1 MKMSQVKKPRLSTTQ
16 LITLGFLAAVLAGS
30 VLLMLPVSSASG
42 EMTPYLDALFT
53 SATSVCVTGLTV
65 VDTFS
70 HWSLFGKIVILLL
83 IQLGGLGVIS
93 FTTGIM
99 VLIGRKITLKDRL
112 LLESAFNLDNLS
124 GLVRFLGKVFKGTM
138 LIEGVGALLSMPVFC
153 PKYGLRGIWISIFH
167 SVSAFCN
174 AGIDILGPNSLE
186 PYANNLWL
194 NLVTMALIILGGI
207 GFIVWWDVLRVA
219 GMVRRGEIRKGLFWQ
234 RLGLHTKITLFTT
247 AVLIVGGWVLF
258 LVMEWD
264 NPETL
269 GSLNPA
275 SRVLAAL
282 FQSVTTRTAGFAT
295 VPQSG
300 LRTESVLLS
309 VVLMFIGGSSV
320 GTAGGVKT
328 STIALIFLSAASVV
342 RGRET
347 VTAYH
352 RTIPEKLVRR
362 ASAIV
367 AISLTTLV
375 AATALLSLFQVGNL
389 DDLLFETAS
398 ALGTVGLTRGI
409 SAQLGAAGKLLI
421 TCCMYFGR
429 VGPISLA
436 IAFAYRKDKGITTY
450 PEQNI
455 TIG

>member
-1 MKMSQVKKPRLSTTQ
+1 MARAKKPRFSTTQ
-16 LITLGFLAAVLAGS
+16 LIILGFLTAVVVGGL
-30 VLLMLPVSSASG
+30 VLMLPISSASG
-42 EMTPYLDALFT
+42 EVTPFLDALFT

-124 GLVRFLGKVFKGTM
+124 GLLRFLGRVFKGT
-138 LIEGVGALLSMPVFC
+138 LLVEGVGALLSMLVFC
-153 PKYGLRGIWISIFH
+153 PEYGPRGIWISVFH

-174 AGIDILGPNSLE
+174 AGIDILGPNSLV
-186 PYANNLWL
+186 PYVSNVGL
-194 NLVTMALIILGGI
+194 NLVTMALIVLGGI

-219 GMVRRGEIRKGLFWQ
+219 GLVRRGEIPRRLFWQ
-234 RLGLHTKITLFTT
+234 RLGLHTKITLTTT
-247 AVLIVGGWVLF
+247 AVLIVGGWLLF
-258 LVMEWD
+258 ALLEWN
-264 NPETL
+264 NPDTL
-269 GSLNPA
+269 GALDPG

-282 FQSVTTRTAGFAT
+282 FQSVTTRTAGYAT
-295 VPQSG
+295 VTQSG
-300 LRTESVLLS
+300 LRGASVLVS
-309 VVLMFIGGSSV
+309 VILMFIGGSSV

-328 STIALIFLSAASVV
+328 STVALLFLSAASVV

-347 VTAYH
+347 VTAFR
-352 RTIPEKLVRR
+352 RTLPDKLVRR

-367 AISLTTLV
+367 GISLITLLGC
-375 AATALLSLFQVGNL
+375 TALLSVFEGSTLA
-389 DDLLFETAS
+389 DALFETAS
-398 ALGTVGLTRGI
+398 ALGTVGLTCGL
-409 SAQLGAAGKLLI
+409 SADLTGAGKLLL

-436 IAFAYRKDKGITTY
+436 IAFAYRKGEHPAAY
-450 PEQNI
+450 PEQTI

>member
-1 MKMSQVKKPRLSTTQ
+1 MKMSQAKKPRLSTTQ

-30 VLLMLPVSSASG
+30 VLLMLPISSASG

-153 PKYGLRGIWISIFH
+153 PRYGLRGIWISVFH

-186 PYANNLWL
+186 PYVNNAWL
-194 NLVTMALIILGGI
+194 NLVTMGLIILGGI
-207 GFIVWWDVLRVA
+207 GFIVWWDVLRVT
-219 GMVRRGEIRKGLFWQ
+219 GLIRRGELRRGLFWQ

-247 AVLIVGGWVLF
+247 AVLIVAGWVLF
-258 LVMEWD
+258 LLMEWD

-269 GSLNPA
+269 GPLNPA
-275 SRVLAAL
+275 TKTLAAL

-342 RGRET
+342 RGRDT
-347 VTAYH
+347 VTAYR
-352 RTIPEKLVRR
+352 RTIPDKLVRR

-367 AISLTTLV
+367 AISLTTLL

-398 ALGTVGLTRGI
+398 ALGTVGLTRGV
-409 SAQLGAAGKLLI
+409 SAQLGAAGKILMS
-421 TCCMYFGR
+421 CCMYFGR

-436 IAFAYRKDKGITTY
+436 IAFAYRKDKGITAY

>member
-1 MKMSQVKKPRLSTTQ
+1 MKMSQAKKPRLSTTQ
-16 LITLGFLAAVLAGS
+16 LITLGFMAAVLVGS
-30 VLLMLPVSSASG
+30 VLLTLPISSASG

-138 LIEGVGALLSMPVFC
+138 LIEGAGALLSMPVFC
-153 PKYGLRGIWISIFH
+153 PRYGLRGIWISVFH

-186 PYANNLWL
+186 PYVNNVWL

-219 GMVRRGEIRKGLFWQ
+219 GLVRRGEIRRGLFWQ

-247 AVLIVGGWVLF
+247 AVLIVGGWLLF

-269 GSLNPA
+269 GGLNPA
-275 SRVLAAL
+275 TKTLAAL

-328 STIALIFLSAASVV
+328 TTIALIFLSAASVV

-347 VTAYH
+347 VTAYR
-352 RTIPEKLVRR
+352 RTIPDKLVRR

-367 AISLTTLV
+367 AISLATLLMS
-375 AATALLSLFQVGNL
+375 TALLSLFQVGNL

-398 ALGTVGLTRGI
+398 ALGTVGLTRGV
-409 SAQLGAAGKLLI
+409 SAQLGAAGKILMS
-421 TCCMYFGR
+421 CCMYFGR

-436 IAFAYRKDKGITTY
+436 IAFAYRKDKGITAY

>member
-1 MKMSQVKKPRLSTTQ
+1 MKMSQAKKPRLSTTQ

-30 VLLMLPVSSASG
+30 LLLTLPVSSASG

-124 GLVRFLGKVFKGTM
+124 GLVRFLGKVFKGTL

-153 PKYGLRGIWISIFH
+153 PRYGLRGIWISVFH

-186 PYANNLWL
+186 PYVNNVWL

-219 GMVRRGEIRKGLFWQ
+219 GLVRRGEIRRGLFWQ

-247 AVLIVGGWVLF
+247 AVLIVGGWLLF

-275 SRVLAAL
+275 TKTLAAL

-328 STIALIFLSAASVV
+328 TTIALIFLSAASVV

-347 VTAYH
+347 VTAYR
-352 RTIPEKLVRR
+352 RTIPDKLVRR

-367 AISLTTLV
+367 AISLTTLLV
-375 AATALLSLFQVGNL
+375 STALLSLFQVGNL

-398 ALGTVGLTRGI
+398 ALGTVGLTRGV
-409 SAQLGAAGKLLI
+409 SAQLGAAGKILLS
-421 TCCMYFGR
+421 CCMYFGR

-436 IAFAYRKDKGITTY
+436 IAFAYRKDKGITAY

>member
-1 MKMSQVKKPRLSTTQ
+1 MKMSQAKKPRLSTTQ

-30 VLLMLPVSSASG
+30 LLLTLPVSSASG

-124 GLVRFLGKVFKGTM
+124 GLVRFLGKVFKGTL

-153 PKYGLRGIWISIFH
+153 PRYGLRGIWISVFH

-186 PYANNLWL
+186 PYVNNVWL

-219 GMVRRGEIRKGLFWQ
+219 GLVRRGEIRRGLFWQ

-247 AVLIVGGWVLF
+247 AVLIVGGWLLF

-275 SRVLAAL
+275 TKTLAAL

-328 STIALIFLSAASVV
+328 TTIALIFLSTASVV

-347 VTAYH
+347 VTAYR
-352 RTIPEKLVRR
+352 RTIPDKLVRR

-367 AISLTTLV
+367 AISLTTLLV
-375 AATALLSLFQVGNL
+375 STALLSLFQVGNL

-398 ALGTVGLTRGI
+398 ALGTVGLTRGV
-409 SAQLGAAGKLLI
+409 SAQLGAAGKILLS
-421 TCCMYFGR
+421 CCMYFGR

-436 IAFAYRKDKGITTY
+436 IAFAYRKDKGITAY